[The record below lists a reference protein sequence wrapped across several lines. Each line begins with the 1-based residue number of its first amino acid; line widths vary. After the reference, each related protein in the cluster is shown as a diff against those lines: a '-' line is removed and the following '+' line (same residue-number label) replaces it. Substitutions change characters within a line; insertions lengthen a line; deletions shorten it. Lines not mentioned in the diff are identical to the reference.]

1 MKQVHMYISGF
12 VQGVGFREY
21 VKKQA
26 RKMGVNGWARNL
38 IDRRVEI
45 VAQADEELLKKFVK
59 IASRGPFLA
68 EVKSVSVEWQEPS
81 EHFSSFE
88 RKPTI

>member
-21 VKKQA
+21 VRKQA
-26 RKMGVNGWARNL
+26 RKMGVNGWTRNL
-38 IDRRVEI
+38 TDRRVE
-45 VAQADEELLKKFVK
+45 VLAQADEELLKKFVK

-68 EVKSVSVEWQEPS
+68 EVKSVSIEWQELS
-81 EHFSSFE
+81 EQFTSFD
-88 RKPTI
+88 RKPTE

>member
-21 VKKQA
+21 IKKKA
-26 RKMGVNGWARNL
+26 GKMNVTGWTRNL
-38 IDRRVEI
+38 TDRRVEI
-45 VAQADEELLKKFVK
+45 IAQGDEELLRKFIK

-68 EVKSVSVEWQEPS
+68 EVKNVSLEWEEPA
-81 EHFSSFE
+81 EIFKTFD
-88 RKPTI
+88 RKPTL

>member
-21 VKKQA
+21 VRREAKKV
-26 RKMGVNGWARNL
+26 GIVGWVRNL
-38 IDRRVEI
+38 EDRRVELI
-45 VAQADEELLKKFVK
+45 AQAEEETLKKFVK

-68 EVKSVSVEWQEPS
+68 EVKSVSIDWQTSGEL
-81 EHFSSFE
+81 FDSFD
-88 RKPTI
+88 RKPTE

>member
-21 VKKQA
+21 VKKKA
-26 RKMGVNGWARNL
+26 RKMNVTGWTRNL
-38 IDRRVEI
+38 TDRRVEI
-45 VAQADEELLKKFVK
+45 VAQADEALLNKFIK

-68 EVKSVSVEWQEPS
+68 EVKNVSLEWEEPQEI
-81 EHFSSFE
+81 FAGFE
-88 RKPTI
+88 RKPTE